1 MNAGKVLLGIMAGAA
16 AGAAIGI
23 LFAPD
28 KGSET
33 RKQISQ
39 KGEDLLNN
47 LKNKFEEF
55 LLTVT
60 KEMEVAK
67 SEAEDLLA
75 QGKEKVQQT
84 TNNLKN

>member
-60 KEMEVAK
+60 NEMEVAK

-75 QGKEKVQQT
+75 QGKEKVQQ
-84 TNNLKN
+84 K